1 MKTTMDRREFL
12 HHGMLATS
20 LLAAGR
26 LPLLAKETAA
36 GSAIDAKAGP
46 YAVKLVRDYLT
57 DFSPSETT
65 AEQHQRA
72 MRYDIVHWHWGR
84 GGRGSNENT
93 VVGQLR
99 IAREK
104 ADGKVVYEVEQKK
117 RIGGV
122 DNVVEAEFA
131 CNADPLDSLRVWRLK
146 RYEIDANGRTRTA
159 SELAEKGRCDG
170 GRIRIEGDNY
180 RYEHR
185 AAHPVVTQW
194 QLPFVLAGQ
203 AGARPNLAF
212 DLLQDLSLFKPGQE
226 LVPDGQV
233 EVAVAGGR
241 KVTLRS
247 YAQTGRG
254 VLPVHYLVDAQGRI
268 QLVTGGFLSW
278 ALQG

>member
-1 MKTTMDRREFL
+1 MDRREFL

-26 LPLLAKETAA
+26 LPLLAAETAA
-36 GSAIDAKAGP
+36 GSAIDAKTGP

-57 DFSPSETT
+57 DFSPNETA
-65 AEQHQRA
+65 AEKHQRA

-84 GGRGSNENT
+84 NGRGSNENT
-93 VVGQLR
+93 VIGRLR
-99 IAREK
+99 IARQS
-104 ADGKVVYEVEQKK
+104 ADDKVVYEVEQKTK
-117 RIGGV
+117 IGGV
-122 DNVVEAEFA
+122 DNVIETEFA
-131 CNADPLDSLRVWRLK
+131 CNADALDSLRVWRLR
-146 RYEIDANGRTRTA
+146 RYEIDANRRTNPA
-159 SELAEKGRCDG
+159 SELIEKGRCDG
-170 GRIRIEGDNY
+170 GPIRIEGDNY
-180 RYEHR
+180 RYEYR

-194 QLPFVLAGQ
+194 HLPFVLARDV
-203 AGARPNLAF
+203 GARPNLAF
-212 DLLQDLSLFKPGQE
+212 DLLQDLSLFKPDQE

-233 EVAVAGGR
+233 EVSVAGGR
-241 KVTLRS
+241 KVMLQS